1 MKPPLREGGGRECPL
16 VRFDARVSGIRVRL
30 RAGIDLVGT
39 DELAALVFGIAGVV
53 AGAVGV
59 LVGRAIAG

>member
-1 MKPPLREGGGRECPL
+1 